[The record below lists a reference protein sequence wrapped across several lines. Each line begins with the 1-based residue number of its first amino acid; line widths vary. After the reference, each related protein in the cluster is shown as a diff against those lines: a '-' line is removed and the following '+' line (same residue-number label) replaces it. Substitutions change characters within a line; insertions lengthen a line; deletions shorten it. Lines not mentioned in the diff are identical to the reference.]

1 MDANGKKVA
10 VRVRDSKE
18 NFREVFFF
26 SFFRVRIDIG
36 QVVIGAAGKEIG
48 NRTRCKLA
56 RLFHR
61 VRET

>member
-18 NFREVFFF
+18 NFRGVFFF
-26 SFFRVRIDIG
+26 SFFRVRIDID

>member
-1 MDANGKKVA
+1 MDANGKKVV

-18 NFREVFFF
+18 NFRGVF